1 MKRFSLVATISAGLI
16 FGASCSKTQDT
27 SPETRLFG
35 SPPVINNVTL
45 TQGGGAGQATC
56 DISRI
61 VEGYFCAAGY
71 EMQTPPAITLTVTYS
86 ELQFTV
92 QATDPDTPAG
102 GQNDILLVAASYQR
116 TNQGQPVETSLV
128 MLDDGSTQAEPF
140 QYSQQGDIK
149 EACGNSMTDV
159 CPFAGAD
166 VCLGAKYPLTSNDGV
181 ANDSTFSR
189 GFALISNTM
198 NLTAPT
204 GFQLGSTKSS
214 VAYNCVA
221 REQKQFPAI
230 TDVPLGQPVAFKI
243 EVVDRAGNLA
253 TWPTRPQADF
263 QKTSVACAGDECG
276 CCVLLSGDPVAD
288 CKHRP
293 GMQGPPGTSHE
304 AGWCMTELGP

>member
-1 MKRFSLVATISAGLI
+1 MKRFTLVATIAAGLI
-16 FGASCSKTQDT
+16 FGTACSKTQDT
-27 SPETRLFG
+27 APETRLFG

-45 TQGGGAGQATC
+45 TQGGTAGQAMC

-92 QATDPDTPAG
+92 QASDPDTPAG
-102 GQNDILLVAASYQR
+102 GQNDILLVAASYLR
-116 TNQGQPVETSLV
+116 TDQGTPVETSLV
-128 MLDDGSTQAEPF
+128 MLDDGSMQAQPF
-140 QYSQQGDIK
+140 QYSQQGNIK
-149 EACGNSMTDV
+149 EACGSSMTDV

-166 VCLGAKYPLTSNDGV
+166 VCLGAKYPLTSNDAV

-204 GFQLGSTKSS
+204 GFPLGSTAPS

-221 REQKQFPAI
+221 RAQEQVPAI
-230 TDVPLGQPVAFKI
+230 TDVTVGQPVAFKI

-276 CCVLLSGDPVAD
+276 CCVLLSGDPGTD
-288 CKHRP
+288 CKNKP
-293 GMQGPPGTSHE
+293 GMQGPPGSHHE
-304 AGWCMTELGP
+304 TGFCFTEL